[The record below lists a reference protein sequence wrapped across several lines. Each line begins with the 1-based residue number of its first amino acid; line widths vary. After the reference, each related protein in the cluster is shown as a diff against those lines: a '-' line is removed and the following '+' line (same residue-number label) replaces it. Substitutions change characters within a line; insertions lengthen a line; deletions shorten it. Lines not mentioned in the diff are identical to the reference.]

1 MRWQYNPGGHRQ
13 PPPPPTTFDY
23 EGVLW
28 DKSAKHG
35 LVRHDQGEGY
45 QQPLTVS
52 QSGQVEMKIKYL
64 HPTAF
69 WLFLEGNPNP
79 FAVL

>member
-1 MRWQYNPGGHRQ
+1 MYLIVKR
-13 PPPPPTTFDY
+13 
-23 EGVLW
+23 L
-28 DKSAKHG
+28 G
-35 LVRHDQGEGY
+35 LGLGKAGREMGIEM
-45 QQPLTVS
+45 TVS